1 MATQSNIQIL
11 EAILKRDLQSE
22 QTEEIN
28 NLKKLNSYCPKDPDR
43 IFLLDED
50 EFPNMIGYISPEN
63 IIGYISPE
71 NMDREDIK
79 ETIKEATLIWNLF
92 GVKIYKI
99 N

>member
-22 QTEEIN
+22 QIEEIN
-28 NLKKLNSYCPKDPDR
+28 NLRELNFYCPKDPDR
-43 IFLLDED
+43 VFLLDED
-50 EFPNMIGYISPEN
+50 EFPYMIGYISPED
-63 IIGYISPE
+63 
-71 NMDREDIK
+71 MDREDIK
-79 ETIKEATLIWNLF
+79 ETLSNSTLIWDIF

>member
-11 EAILKRDLQSE
+11 EAILKRNLQSE

-28 NLKKLNSYCPKDPDR
+28 NLKKLNSSSPKDPDR
-43 IFLLDED
+43 VFILDED
-50 EFPNMIGYISPEN
+50 EFPNMIGYISPED
-63 IIGYISPE
+63 
-71 NMDREDIK
+71 MDREDIK
-79 ETIKEATLIWNLF
+79 ETLSNSTLIWDLL

>member
-28 NLKKLNSYCPKDPDR
+28 NLKKLNSYSPKDPDR
-43 IFLLDED
+43 VFILDED
-50 EFPNMIGYISPEN
+50 EFPNM
-63 IIGYISPE
+63 IGYISPE

-79 ETIKEATLIWNLF
+79 ETIQEATLIWNLF

>member
-43 IFLLDED
+43 IFILDED

-63 IIGYISPE
+63 
-71 NMDREDIK
+71 MDREDIK
-79 ETIKEATLIWNLF
+79 ETLSNSTLIWNLL

>member
-1 MATQSNIQIL
+1 MANQTNIQIL
-11 EAILKRDLQSE
+11 EAILKRNLQSE

-28 NLKKLNSYCPKDPDR
+28 NLKKLNYSSPKDPDR

-63 IIGYISPE
+63 
-71 NMDREDIK
+71 MDREDIK
-79 ETIKEATLIWNLF
+79 ETLSNSTLIWNLF
-92 GVKIYKI
+92 GIKIYKI

>member
-1 MATQSNIQIL
+1 MANQTNIQIL

-63 IIGYISPE
+63 
-71 NMDREDIK
+71 MDREDIK

>member
-11 EAILKRDLQSE
+11 EAILKRNLQSE

-43 IFLLDED
+43 IFILDED
-50 EFPNMIGYISPEN
+50 EFPNMIGYICPE
-63 IIGYISPE
+63 E
-71 NMDREDIK
+71 MDRKDIK
-79 ETIKEATLIWNLF
+79 ETLSNSTLIWDLF
-92 GVKIYKI
+92 GIKIYKI

>member
-22 QTEEIN
+22 QIEEIN
-28 NLKKLNSYCPKDPDR
+28 NLKKLNSYSPKDPDR
-43 IFLLDED
+43 VFILDED
-50 EFPNMIGYISPEN
+50 EFPNM
-63 IIGYISPE
+63 IGYISPE

-79 ETIKEATLIWNLF
+79 ETIQEATLIWNLF

>member
-1 MATQSNIQIL
+1 MASQSNIQIL
-11 EAILKRDLQSE
+11 EAILNRELQSE

-50 EFPNMIGYISPEN
+50 EFPNLIGYVAPSEMEREN
-63 IIGYISPE
+63 IQ
-71 NMDREDIK
+71 DLLK
-79 ETIKEATLIWNLF
+79 ESTLIWDLL

>member
-11 EAILKRDLQSE
+11 EAILKRGLQSE

-28 NLKKLNSYCPKDPDR
+28 NLKKLNSYCPKDPDK

-50 EFPNMIGYISPEN
+50 EFPYMIGYISPED
-63 IIGYISPE
+63 
-71 NMDREDIK
+71 MDREDIK
-79 ETIKEATLIWNLF
+79 ETLSNSTLIWDLF